1 MATSKRDTLIVGL
14 RNAYGLEGQAL
25 STLEN
30 TNASLENYPQ
40 LKAAVAQHIEETK
53 RQQEMV
59 GQMLERL
66 GESPSTFKDM
76 VMKLAGNVQ
85 AMVHSMM
92 GDTVLKNLF
101 TLYAFEHFEIA
112 SYRSAIAMAEEIGEQ
127 SIVQTC
133 RQILQQEEATAQKLG
148 GMIESVTKAYL
159 AREAAGATS
168 AG

>member
-14 RNAYGLEGQAL
+14 RNAYGLEGQAV
-25 STLEN
+25 STLGN
-30 TNASLENYPQ
+30 AYASLENYPDF
-40 LKAAVAQHIEETK
+40 KAAIGQHLEESK
-53 RQQEMV
+53 RQQEML
-59 GQMLERL
+59 GQLLERM
-66 GESPSTFKDM
+66 GETPSTLKDA

-133 RQILQQEEATAQKLG
+133 RQILQQEESTAQKLG

-159 AREAAGATS
+159 EREAAGATS
-168 AG
+168 KG